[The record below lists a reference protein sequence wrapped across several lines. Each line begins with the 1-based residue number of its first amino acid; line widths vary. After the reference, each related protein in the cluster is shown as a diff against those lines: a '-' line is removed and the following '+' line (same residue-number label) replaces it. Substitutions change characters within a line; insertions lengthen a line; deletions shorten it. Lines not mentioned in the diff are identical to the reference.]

1 MANQTVTE
9 LSNVNGVITYSAN
22 KDMEINS
29 FVTDGKVVIT
39 TPKDLVI
46 KDVLSVGK
54 DLDISSN
61 DVLIN
66 AQMNTNG
73 NIQINSTN
81 NYTQNADI
89 TSDNGN
95 IILNVTNDINQNADI
110 LAKGGNVTL
119 SSVSG
124 GIIMAN
130 QTVTELSNVNGVIT
144 YSANKDIRISE
155 IISNNLIKLKS
166 NGSIIDNKTDESSN
180 IKAKDLIVNS
190 SLGFGLISD
199 DINTDIETITV
210 TNVTNGG
217 VYFSEIDDLS
227 IKTINA
233 NNQIVSIKSKGLISD
248 GTSFE
253 DINIVSDKLFIFSS
267 NGIGTLNDDLDL
279 NINTLENATVDVGNI
294 VLSNDKSI
302 EIGKIQSSNIVQ
314 LDINGSIVDS
324 LVTEEANIVSNILN
338 IMSKNGVGSVFDD
351 IDTNVTIL
359 NINNSING
367 NIVIEEKD
375 ALDIGTI
382 FQNSGNMI
390 ISNNQDDITLVQ
402 NMISDD
408 GFVSLHSSKDF
419 IQNGNISLLSNGQT
433 LEVFAQ
439 GSIKMALNTVTYTN
453 GNVRYFATN
462 EILIEY
468 INSNSADVSLKAET
482 INGSIKNSVNVKSNS
497 LRIEAQTIGTVFNP
511 LKTDI
516 NILNSIN
523 GEGGLYLEE
532 INGLNII
539 FSEDIVVNT
548 ISSFITDSAING
560 LISNNANISITVDN
574 GNLNIDKL
582 EAKNKIVNLNV
593 LNGSIMDISGNDS
606 VNIKT
611 EILNINVDN
620 NVDIHLDIDI
630 LNANVYKASSVI
642 FEDIDSIK
650 IGIIDAPLAEVTL
663 IVAPNGNFTDLYN
676 DDLINITATHLRLI
690 GHGISSTED
699 NILNQAIETKAKTI
713 SLGSYVTNNAV
724 FRLNIEKV
732 VIGKLQEDK
741 DVWTQ
746 FVNLGVMLPMS
757 TNIASFEPTA
767 YNVSNIDMVYLDYGL
782 LRYLMKR
789 TYFIATNHSLAS
801 INTNNFSLGFNLPTF
816 DSNILDISNKL
827 YDTFISLGG
836 DKILIDD
843 NSQNKETNK
852 DEVVTIVAAEEKLLR
867 NLSSIPEFGTLT
879 FDQSIIQNG
888 YLNIPFE
895 YWIENIT
902 L

>member
-1 MANQTVTE
+1 M
-9 LSNVNGVITYSAN
+9 
-22 KDMEINS
+22 
-29 FVTDGKVVIT
+29 
-39 TPKDLVI
+39 
-46 KDVLSVGK
+46 
-54 DLDISSN
+54 
-61 DVLIN
+61 
-66 AQMNTNG
+66 
-73 NIQINSTN
+73 
-81 NYTQNADI
+81 
-89 TSDNGN
+89 
-95 IILNVTNDINQNADI
+95 
-110 LAKGGNVTL
+110 
-119 SSVSG
+119 
-124 GIIMAN
+124 
-130 QTVTELSNVNGVIT
+130 
-144 YSANKDIRISE
+144 
-155 IISNNLIKLKS
+155 
-166 NGSIIDNKTDESSN
+166 
-180 IKAKDLIVNS
+180 IVNS

-199 DINTDIETITV
+199 DINTDVESITL
-210 TNVTNGG
+210 TNSLNGG
-217 VYFSEIDDLS
+217 VYISEIDDLS